1 MTFGANISTPMNNKA
16 SSSSNHNPT
25 ALASWMRGLAR
36 ELEQQGCNAPALFEE
51 AGLDFNL
58 LESSEARY
66 PVTRTTR
73 LWQKAVAATG
83 DEALGIKAIRH
94 LTPATFH
101 AVGLSVMAS
110 ETLEQAFG
118 RMRRFADLVTD
129 ASEIELLQS
138 DSGFVV
144 ELKVKEGAQPA
155 HQSTDGFLCLLAN
168 AGKGL
173 GDASLVP
180 LRVEL
185 SRPAPQPQNL
195 DLFEKSFAAPLFF
208 ECATMRIV
216 YDLETVRTRLK
227 GANPLVA
234 EHLDQASQAAIERL
248 KPAQSTSRRLRTW
261 VSSQLGNG
269 APGIE
274 QAAQHMNMSTRNLQR
289 KLAEEN
295 TSLASIVDDIRQS
308 EAQRRLKQTQDT
320 LTAIALDLGFSDA
333 SAFSR
338 ACKRW
343 FGKSPS
349 DIRAG

>member
-1 MTFGANISTPMNNKA
+1 MNTKA
-16 SSSSNHNPT
+16 SNSTANNPT

-51 AGLDFNL
+51 AGLDFSL
-58 LESSEARY
+58 LDSPEARY
-66 PVTRTTR
+66 PVARTTL

-83 DEALGIKAIRH
+83 DETLGIKAIRH
-94 LTPATFH
+94 ITPATFH

-129 ASEIELLQS
+129 ASEIDLISS

-144 ELKVKEGAQPA
+144 ELKVKDGAQPA

-185 SRPAPQPQNL
+185 SRPAPLLKNL
-195 DLFEKSFAAPLFF
+195 DLFEKSFAAPLLFD
-208 ECATMRIV
+208 CATMRIV

-248 KPAQSTSRRLRTW
+248 KPVHSLSRKLRIW
-261 VSSQLGNG
+261 IAGQLEDG
-269 APGIE
+269 APSIE
-274 QAAQHMNMSTRNLQR
+274 QAAQHMNMSARNLQR

-295 TSLASIVDDIRQS
+295 TSLASIVEDIRQS
-308 EAQRRLKQTQDT
+308 EAQRRLKQTQDS

-349 DIRAG
+349 DIRAS

>member
-1 MTFGANISTPMNNKA
+1 MNNKVNNKA
-16 SSSSNHNPT
+16 SNSANNTPT

-36 ELEQQGCNAPALFEE
+36 ELEHQGCDASALFNE
-51 AGLDFNL
+51 AGLDFAL
-58 LESSEARY
+58 LDSPEARY
-66 PVTRTTR
+66 PVPQTTV

-83 DEALGIKAIRH
+83 DETLGIKAIRH
-94 LTPATFH
+94 ITPATFH

-118 RMRRFADLVTD
+118 RMRRFVDLVTD
-129 ASEIELLQS
+129 ASEIELLSTS
-138 DSGFVV
+138 DEFIV
-144 ELKVKEGAQPA
+144 ELKLKEGAQPA

-185 SRPAPQPQNL
+185 CRPAPKASNL
-195 DLFEKSFAAPLFF
+195 DFFEKSFAAPLKFG
-208 ECATMRIV
+208 CNTMRIV
-216 YDLETVRTRLK
+216 YELAMVHTRLK
-227 GANPLVA
+227 GANPLIA

-248 KPAQSTSRRLRTW
+248 KPASSVSKKVRTW
-261 VSSQLGNG
+261 AANRLPQG
-269 APGIE
+269 APSIE
-274 QAAQHMNMSTRNLQR
+274 DAAEHMNMSARNLQR
-289 KLAEEN
+289 KLAEEGTN
-295 TSLASIVDDIRQS
+295 LASIVDEIRQG
-308 EAQRRLKQTQDT
+308 EAQRRLKQSQDS

-349 DIRAG
+349 EVRQG

>member
-1 MTFGANISTPMNNKA
+1 MNNKA
-16 SSSSNHNPT
+16 SNSTANNPT

-36 ELEQQGCNAPALFEE
+36 ELEQQGCDAPALFEE
-51 AGLDFNL
+51 AGLDFSL
-58 LESSEARY
+58 LDSPEARY
-66 PVTRTTR
+66 PVAQTTR
-73 LWQKAVAATG
+73 LWQKAVTATG

-94 LTPATFH
+94 ITPATFH

-110 ETLEQAFG
+110 ETLEQAFE

-129 ASEIELLQS
+129 ASEIELLRS
-138 DSGFVV
+138 DSGYIV
-144 ELKVKEGAQPA
+144 ELRVKEGAQPA

-185 SRPAPQPQNL
+185 TRPTPLPQNL
-195 DLFEKSFAAPLFF
+195 DLFEKSFAAPLLF

-216 YDLETVRTRLK
+216 YDLETVRKKLK
-227 GANPLVA
+227 GSNPLVA

-248 KPAQSTSRRLRTW
+248 KPVKSISRKLRAW
-261 VSSQLGNG
+261 VVGQLENG

-274 QAAQHMNMSTRNLQR
+274 QAALHMNMSARNLQR
-289 KLAEEN
+289 KLADEN
-295 TSLASIVDDIRQS
+295 TSLATIVDDIRQS
-308 EAQRRLKQTQDT
+308 EAQRRLKQTQDS

-343 FGKSPS
+343 FGKSPR
-349 DIRAG
+349 DIRAR